1 MVDADG
7 VVVVLDRQLVLTEF
21 VVRNAS
27 VVEDLVV
34 HWIEADRLVVVLD
47 CTSVLTKVIVRMAPV
62 IVSKLILRIEAGRET
77 VAPGEY
83 GREAL
88 EIAIALRESH
98 RRGGAR
104 VDLPL
109 RDRSLEL
116 GGRP

>member
-1 MVDADG
+1 M
-7 VVVVLDRQLVLTEF
+7 
-21 VVRNAS
+21 
-27 VVEDLVV
+27 
-34 HWIEADRLVVVLD
+34 
-47 CTSVLTKVIVRMAPV
+47 LTKVIVRMAPV
-62 IVSKLILRIEAGRET
+62 VVSKRILRIEAGRET